1 MNQPPRNP
9 SSQTPQHPFRYAA
22 TVPTPDPQTV
32 LDYVQNVLG
41 IRLAEWQAG
50 ALYDTFMAYGY
61 AVLASADVD
70 DVEDQPA
77 EQPRALPFAQPSEAS
92 KGGQEG
98 PRPYAPTRIP
108 PSQTPIGDSLPTGP
122 RDA

>member
-9 SSQTPQHPFRYAA
+9 SHQTPQPMPSGIATYAR
-22 TVPTPDPQTV
+22 D
-32 LDYVQNVLG
+32 VLG
-41 IRLAEWQAG
+41 IHMTEWQQL
-50 ALYDTFMAYGY
+50 ALTDAVIAFGY
-61 AVLASADVD
+61 AVIASSAVD

-77 EQPRALPFAQPSEAS
+77 EQPGPIRQIVDTLTGAG

-108 PSQTPIGDSLPTGP
+108 SSQTPIGDSLPTGP

>member
-1 MNQPPRNP
+1 MNQPPK
-9 SSQTPQHPFRYAA
+9 TPQ
-22 TVPTPDPQTV
+22 PDPSGVTTYAQA
-32 LDYVQNVLG
+32 VLG
-41 IRLAEWQAG
+41 IRMTDWQQLALTDAVI
-50 ALYDTFMAYGY
+50 AFGY
-61 AVLASADVD
+61 AVIASSDVD

-77 EQPRALPFAQPSEAS
+77 EQPGPIRQIVDTLTGAG

-108 PSQTPIGDSLPTGP
+108 SSQTPIGDSLPTGP